1 MAALWSTDH
10 VGARQGEFAPH
21 LAVVVRADGGHTV
34 ARGRPGPGG
43 AQWVHHA
50 RPLALLGGRGPATLQ
65 HKDDITNTDQPSPGV
80 FPNVY
85 LVSDSSTHVWAPSLD
100 VLEVD
105 HSSRSVGLYT
115 TSQSLG

>member
-1 MAALWSTDH
+1 MAALWSTDN

-21 LAVVVRADGGHTV
+21 LAVVVRAGGGHTV

-43 AQWVHHA
+43 AQRVSHTG
-50 RPLALLGGRGPATLQ
+50 PLALLGGLGPAT
-65 HKDDITNTDQPSPGV
+65 HSDKDDITLTPPSPAV

-85 LVSDSSTHVWAPSLD
+85 FVSDGSTHVWAPSLD

-115 TSQSLG
+115 AGKSLG